1 MAKAVLFAA
10 LSGLAL
16 GALDNM
22 ADRTL
27 AALVGVSLIGLA
39 LAVIVKAAR

>member
-1 MAKAVLFAA
+1 MLKAALFAA
-10 LSGLAL
+10 LGGLSLAT
-16 GALDNM
+16 LDNM
-22 ADRTL
+22 PDRTL